1 MLKYDHIFYIY
12 RYMRQVSLF
21 RFYLSP
27 FLNVTHSF
35 EHIPLLNTLKYPLF
49 QLNHELFDKV
59 YLYTI
64 PLLNFLIITS

>member
-27 FLNVTHSF
+27 FLNLTHSF
-35 EHIPLLNTLKYPLF
+35 EHIPLLNTFKYPLF